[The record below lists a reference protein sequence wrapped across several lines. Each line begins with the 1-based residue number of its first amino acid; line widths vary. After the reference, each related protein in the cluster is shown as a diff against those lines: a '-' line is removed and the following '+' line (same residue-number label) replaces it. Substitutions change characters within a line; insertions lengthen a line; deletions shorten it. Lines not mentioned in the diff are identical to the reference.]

1 MYAGYS
7 LAARSQLSEHSETK
21 TIILLS
27 AAAAAAAASVS
38 TFYSLSL
45 LFTIE

>member
-27 AAAAAAAASVS
+27 AAAASVS